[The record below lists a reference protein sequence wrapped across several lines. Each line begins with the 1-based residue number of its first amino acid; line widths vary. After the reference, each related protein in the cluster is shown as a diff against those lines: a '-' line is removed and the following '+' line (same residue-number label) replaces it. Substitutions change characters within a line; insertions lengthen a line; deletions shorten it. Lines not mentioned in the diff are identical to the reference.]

1 MKDGMEQERSWR
13 QGGIHNRSVKKG
25 EVPELGQ
32 WRYRFSKSRD
42 VMQIIGSMGLEC
54 RRQSKLEIYVWMS
67 SACRKLLKP

>member
-32 WRYRFSKSRD
+32 WWTGKKMRD
-42 VMQIIGSMGLEC
+42 VLDLAAGLMEGLSEK
-54 RRQSKLEIYVWMS
+54 REI
-67 SACRKLLKP
+67 